1 MKKCITIFA
10 LCLALLFPATVHA
23 AETTP
28 SNDKLVTVESS
39 SRTTYYESTWLNNS
53 SSGRFPIYC
62 GNSGSVGV
70 TFKVESSST
79 SSWAMIQLLD
89 ANGNAK
95 TQLVYVDPTT
105 NGGDGY
111 YTHINIPAGTYYVTF
126 NASTNVGMRIM
137 CWMY

>member
-10 LCLALLFPATVHA
+10 LCFALLFTTTSYA
-23 AETTP
+23 AETP
-28 SNDKLVTVESS
+28 SNNKLVTVES

-53 SSGRFPIYC
+53 SSGKFPIYC
-62 GNSGSVGV
+62 GKSGNVGI
-70 TFKVESSST
+70 TFKVESSSN
-79 SSWAMIQLLD
+79 SSWAMIQLQD
-89 ANGNAK
+89 SNGNAK

-111 YTHINIPAGTYYVTF
+111 YTHINIPTGTYYVSF
-126 NASTNVGMRIM
+126 SASTSVGMRIM